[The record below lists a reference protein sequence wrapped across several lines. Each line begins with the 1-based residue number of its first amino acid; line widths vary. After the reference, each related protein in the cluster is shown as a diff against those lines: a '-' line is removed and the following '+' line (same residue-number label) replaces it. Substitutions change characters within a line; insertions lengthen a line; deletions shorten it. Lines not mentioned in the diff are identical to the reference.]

1 MDIKLTYA
9 ITNIPVSG
17 SILTKEGTKLEINLT
32 ELSKF
37 MKKHYPETTEYS
49 PHGTPTDPESIIR
62 YGPRGIL
69 KGKYNAAIIHLN
81 TNPSKITALIF
92 KSGKFILVGAKSFK
106 QIDDSIQLLS
116 KMLKDSNALI
126 SK

>member
-1 MDIKLTYA
+1 MELKLTYA
-9 ITNIPVSG
+9 ITNIPISG
-17 SILTKEGTKLEINLT
+17 SILTKEGKKLEVNLDDLT
-32 ELSKF
+32 KF
-37 MKKHYPETTEYS
+37 MRKNYPETTEYS
-49 PHGTPTDPESIIR
+49 PHGSPLDPESILK
-62 YGPRGIL
+62 YGPKGYL

-106 QIDDSIQLLS
+106 QIDESIQLLS
-116 KMLKDSNALI
+116 KMLKDSDTLI